1 MAQFNLANL
10 CGTNANFNKLELE
23 FEALKKKLLTDIEAD
38 ASALVSDLTGG
49 LVQLDLNL
57 RSLLSEKPIL
67 PNVSL
72 QSEIKDLV
80 GLAVGSSQYNSKLA
94 TLITQFGTALAG
106 DNKDLVKL
114 IAGAALLIAGG
125 KDICDL
131 IPNMTIPAG
140 GGAVSTLAKN
150 VSQPDKN
157 SIPEVISTIITPV
170 AALNKSNENKDKRQ
184 TKAESLFK
192 QEIVKIDEYVGTTG
206 RVTAKARRAFLEA
219 DERIRSSMVQEG
231 YSLPVDMKLQDISD
245 MESNLIGGEG
255 TSLPW
260 LDPDAEGTAIKEQKY
275 EESVTSAMAPLS
287 SSISKITES
296 LKRATGTF
304 PFNTTSDGTKVYFDN
319 KSSEIEDI
327 KQQVNRA
334 KRFQSKSISAIM
346 SNQEGTNF
354 DTSSI
359 LFKSFETDMKTL
371 AKACETSLA
380 SLDTNFTRPITDID
394 KIVEEDVEITAQ
406 SLPKISDVI

>member
-157 SIPEVISTIITPV
+157 SIPEIISTIITPV

-380 SLDTNFTRPITDID
+380 SLDTNFTRPITDND

>member
-10 CGTNANFNKLELE
+10 CGTNANFNKLEVQ
-23 FEALKKKLLTDIEAD
+23 FEDLKKKLLDDIEAE
-38 ASALVSDLTGG
+38 ASALVSNMTGG

-157 SIPEVISTIITPV
+157 SIPEIISTIITPV

>member
-157 SIPEVISTIITPV
+157 SIPEIISTIITPV

>member
-157 SIPEVISTIITPV
+157 SIPEIISTIITPV

-334 KRFQSKSISAIM
+334 KRFQSKSISAVI

>member
-157 SIPEVISTIITPV
+157 SIPEIISTIITPV

-304 PFNTTSDGTKVYFDN
+304 PFNTTSDGTKVCFDN

>member
-157 SIPEVISTIITPV
+157 SIPEIISTIITPV

-260 LDPDAEGTAIKEQKY
+260 LAPDAEGTAIKEQKY